1 VWYEQIMF
9 RVPRCGKVWN
19 EWSVPDMQ
27 LRSRR
32 VIRDLRFR
40 ESAATRARQ
49 PLDGLFNWNQQVF
62 IEGFR

>member
-1 VWYEQIMF
+1 MSKLCSGA
-9 RVPRCGKVWN
+9 RCGKVWN

-40 ESAATRARQ
+40 ESAATA
-49 PLDGLFNWNQQVF
+49 LGNHWMACLIGTASV